1 MSAKLILGTV
11 QFGINYG
18 INNIS
23 GKPSFEAIEKIF
35 RKAYASGIRQLDTA
49 EAYGDAQN
57 LIGLFHQKQDI
68 RFDVN
73 TKFKGV
79 KRELLS
85 NELTKVIDELKV
97 EKINTWF
104 YHSFADYSNY
114 PGLLVE
120 LTDFKKQGLIKKIG
134 VSVYSN
140 AEFEKIVWDD
150 TVDVIQ
156 LPFNLLDNFSYRGD
170 LLVKAKQNLKTIQV
184 RSVFLQG
191 LFFKD
196 LTTLPSYLLPLKP
209 YLIILHRLSENKGMS
224 MESLCL
230 QYANA
235 QAYIDEIIIGVDTEE
250 QLASN
255 IQAFNSQLDQETRE
269 AIDNIKVVET
279 ELLYPYNWK

>member
-11 QFGINYG
+11 QFGLNYG

-23 GKPSFEAIEKIF
+23 GKPSVEAIEKIF

-49 EAYGDAQN
+49 EAYGDAQK
-57 LIGLFHQKQDI
+57 LIGLFHQKQNI
-68 RFDVN
+68 LFDVN

-79 KRELLS
+79 KTELLS
-85 NELTKVIDELKV
+85 NELAKVIDELKV

-114 PGLLVE
+114 PGLLKE
-120 LTDFKKQGLIKKIG
+120 LTDIKKQGLIKKIG

-140 AEFEKIVWDD
+140 TEFEKVIGDEA
-150 TVDVIQ
+150 VDVIQ
-156 LPFNLLDNFSYRGD
+156 LPFNLLDNFSYRGA
-170 LLVKAKQNLKTIQV
+170 LLVKAKQQLKTIQV

-196 LTTLPSYLLPLKP
+196 LTTLPVYLLPLKP
-209 YLIILHRLSENKGMS
+209 YLIKLHQLSEDKGLS

-230 QYANA
+230 QYTNA
-235 QAYIDEIIIGVDTEE
+235 QNYIDEIIIGVDTEE
-250 QLASN
+250 QLERN
-255 IQAFNSQLDQETRE
+255 IQALNSQLDQETRE
-269 AIDNIKVVET
+269 AIDNIKVTET